1 MKTKTNINPIILL
14 LPVFIMLVSCEQ
26 QKAEW
31 KGIIEEVDGVTIVK
45 NPEIPFHGELI
56 LDLEED
62 ISIGNEK
69 DENYLFYRVRGIA
82 LDSEENIYVADSGN
96 YRIQKFD
103 RDGKYLQ
110 TIGRKG
116 EGPGEFRRPLGI
128 CFNAENNLYV
138 LESRKMQIFNKLG
151 EFKKSFHFDVY
162 LADFAVDNEGN
173 ILGYA
178 DLNPRDPAIR
188 GIIKMDSQGKTIKK
202 IAEFTDRGIQIIITD
217 YATFT
222 LSPNH
227 AYSPRLQFAALGQN
241 KYIYGYSSDY
251 LLQLIDNEGNPI
263 LRITKE
269 ESSQSITQKEKK
281 YIIDRT
287 CETLES
293 RNIKIPRKKVEE
305 TLYFRSHCAYFNKI
319 LSDDRQRMYVQR
331 VKSVFDES
339 TRIEFDIFNKEGY
352 YLYKISLPFSPE
364 IIKHGCIYDIQTP
377 EETGE
382 VKAKRYHIKNWDQIK
397 EAIN

>member
-162 LADFAVDNEGN
+162 LDDFCRMYSDADC
-173 ILGYA
+173 
-178 DLNPRDPAIR
+178 RD
-188 GIIKMDSQGKTIKK
+188 MM
-202 IAEFTDRGIQIIITD
+202 
-217 YATFT
+217 
-222 LSPNH
+222 
-227 AYSPRLQFAALGQN
+227 
-241 KYIYGYSSDY
+241 
-251 LLQLIDNEGNPI
+251 
-263 LRITKE
+263 
-269 ESSQSITQKEKK
+269 SITPI
-281 YIIDRT
+281 Y
-287 CETLES
+287 
-293 RNIKIPRKKVEE
+293 
-305 TLYFRSHCAYFNKI
+305 
-319 LSDDRQRMYVQR
+319 M
-331 VKSVFDES
+331 
-339 TRIEFDIFNKEGY
+339 
-352 YLYKISLPFSPE
+352 SL
-364 IIKHGCIYDIQTP
+364 
-377 EETGE
+377 
-382 VKAKRYHIKNWDQIK
+382 
-397 EAIN
+397 